1 MLFVGT
7 WRRKR
12 PYNCCPLYIYQGA
25 EKGDVASQYNLGI
38 CYTYGIGFKKDRE
51 KAKEWFEK
59 AAKQGHKG
67 AIDIVDGKNK
77 IE

>member
-1 MLFVGT
+1 MVEKAADKGHFDSILRVADCYSSGHGVEKDLT
-7 WRRKR
+7 TAA
-12 PYNCCPLYIYQGA
+12 LYIYQGA

-38 CYTYGIGFKKDRE
+38 
-51 KAKEWFEK
+51 
-59 AAKQGHKG
+59 QGHKG